1 MKKSL
6 ILCGILTVDSDT
18 KLVKNAVN
26 FQFANKAIFFANK
39 SLFFA
44 NKCIYLRINMPYLR
58 LKNIL

>member
-26 FQFANKAIFFANK
+26 FQFAELRPFFAELP
-39 SLFFA
+39 SAIAESTFYFAEFTPLFAEKTFH
-44 NKCIYLRINMPYLR
+44 
-58 LKNIL
+58 